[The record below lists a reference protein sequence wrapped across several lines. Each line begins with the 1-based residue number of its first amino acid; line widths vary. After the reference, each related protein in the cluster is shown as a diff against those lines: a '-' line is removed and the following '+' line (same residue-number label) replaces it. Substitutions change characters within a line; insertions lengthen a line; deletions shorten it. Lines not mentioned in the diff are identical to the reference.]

1 MPSVVYLDQNMWIM
15 LLRQKNGQETAY
27 SQELK
32 TIERLSAN
40 GNAVFPLSLVHATE
54 TASSADRDGGV
65 DDMVDLML
73 DISQMNCVAPY
84 TTVESE
90 EILKE
95 AHRLMGLD
103 FSMSGKVIGQG
114 LPFMYGGNNYDIV
127 SESDD
132 LDPELKKI
140 LLDFS
145 ISREAANELLKDAEL
160 RESLGDR
167 DHEKELAHRLENI
180 RNENEG
186 KIRSNTQYRKKS
198 VAHYFGNTI
207 RPELKDHV
215 EQLLLTQNR
224 ISPLIDHDISE
235 EELESLEYATE
246 YMKHFPSSYVHTN
259 ITALRDLQKQR
270 DIAANDL
277 NDIMALSVAIPY
289 CDMVITEG
297 FWTNLSGQLSLG
309 ELFDTTVTSNLKD
322 IHNLS

>member
-1 MPSVVYLDQNMWIM
+1 MWIM

-32 TIERLSAN
+32 VVEKHSEN

-73 DISQMNCVAPY
+73 NISQTNCVAPY

-114 LPFMYGGNNYDIV
+114 LPFMYGGRNYDIV
-127 SESDD
+127 SESGD
-132 LDPELKKI
+132 LNPELKET

-145 ISREAANELLKDAEL
+145 TSREAANELLNDAEL

-167 DHEKELAHRLENI
+167 DHEKELAHRLENT
-180 RNENEG
+180 RDENEG
-186 KIRSNTQYRKKS
+186 KIQNNTEYRKKS
-198 VAHYFGNTI
+198 VAHYFENVI
-207 RPELKDHV
+207 RPELNDNIRK
-215 EQLLLTQNR
+215 LLLTRNG
-224 ISPLIDHDISE
+224 ISPLINHDISKK
-235 EELESLEYATE
+235 ELESLEYAVK
-246 YMKHFPSSYVHTN
+246 YMKRFPSSYVHTN
-259 ITALRDLQKQR
+259 LTALRDLQKQR
-270 DIAANDL
+270 NIAANDL

-322 IHNLS
+322 IHNLL